1 MIKVILKCECSTL
14 KNKERIE
21 FQTIFAIFLVKTGST
36 GTGNS
41 KQDISQTDTFAVRPM
56 YTCINIP
63 SSFQKIADRN
73 LSRKIIIKKD
83 KNNRSFRPKVEKP

>member
-1 MIKVILKCECSTL
+1 MIKVILKFECSTL
-14 KNKERIE
+14 KNKQRIE

-36 GTGNS
+36 GTGNR
-41 KQDISQTDTFAVRPM
+41 KPYISWIGIFALRPM

-73 LSRKIIIKKD
+73 LSRKIII
-83 KNNRSFRPKVEKP
+83 N